1 MKRSKKFLALALALV
16 MCLSLI
22 PAAAFAETTPPP
34 FKIVSIGDSTS
45 NGYCLDDYGR
55 FSGATWFDNSNSSD
69 AYGFMDYASKKA
81 TGSLMAQYLSEAPL
95 NMDVELINLGIEG
108 MRTDELR
115 AILDPSYDG
124 DDWCDTHMG
133 WYNDDLFS
141 HYRPAHPEE
150 SSLTDLFIREIS
162 EADLIIMDCCTNN
175 FGTYIMKRISGS
187 SYDET
192 VLDVADGLAPGFKE
206 LAEKAIEKYFASLK
220 DVLPEGMAKELVET
234 VSYCLFD
241 MCANF
246 SVDVAKILA
255 LNPDVKLIAVGPFNI
270 MQGFT
275 AVLNGI
281 EIDFANIWGTLINLA
296 NTYITSFDP
305 NNGKFCFADVIS
317 GVDMLIQPIS
327 EGEFTSF
334 YLKDIIETFVADKTQ
349 KAQLIAANDFLANHK
364 QGDPGYDVYYDAV
377 YGGEFGA
384 VLNIVSKAAGMT
396 RLDLSDALSL
406 LSGSGGYSKLKNAA
420 TAAAKKGVVQGWDEL
435 EPSEQSL
442 MHLAIRFFINN
453 GSGTHPSENGYI
465 QKFEAVKAA
474 YNSNVHAS
482 GNAGKVAANTGLTAA
497 VGILNTIK
505 APIVNAISKLFSV
518 INIGDFLTRIFDS
531 VTNLLMNLIR

>member
-22 PAAAFAETTPPP
+22 PAAAFAKTTPP

-55 FSGATWFDNSNSSD
+55 FSDAEWYVTPNDRD
-69 AYGFMDYASKKA
+69 AYGFMDHASKKA
-81 TGSLMAQYLSEAPL
+81 TGSLMKQYLSGAPF

-124 DDWCDTHMG
+124 DKWCDTHMD
-133 WYNDDLFS
+133 WYNNKLFS
-141 HYRPAHPEE
+141 SYQSAYPEE

-175 FGTYIMKRISGS
+175 FGTYIMRRISGAG
-187 SYDET
+187 YDET
-192 VLDVADGLAPGFKE
+192 VLDVADSLAPGFKE
-206 LAEKAIEKYFASLK
+206 MAEKAIDKYFASLK
-220 DVLPEGMAKELVET
+220 GILPEGMAKELVET
-234 VSYCLFD
+234 VGYCLFD

-255 LNPDVKLIAVGPFNI
+255 LNPDAKLIAVGPFNI

-296 NTYITSFDP
+296 NTYITTFDP
-305 NNGKFCFADVIS
+305 NNDKFYFADVMG
-317 GVDMLIQPIS
+317 GVDMLIKPIS
-327 EGEFTSF
+327 EGKFTSF
-334 YLKDIIETFVADKTQ
+334 YLNDIIKTFVTDNTQ
-349 KAQLIAANDFLANHK
+349 KAQLIVANDFLAKHEP
-364 QGDPGYDVYYDAV
+364 GDPGYDAYYNAIYSGD
-377 YGGEFGA
+377 FGA
-384 VLNIVSKAAGMT
+384 VLSIVSKAAGMT
-396 RLDLSDALSL
+396 RLDLSDALGL
-406 LSGSGGYSKLKNAA
+406 LSRGTAELQNAA
-420 TAAAKKGVVQGWDEL
+420 TTAAKTGVAQGWDAL
-435 EPSEQSL
+435 TPSDQSL

-453 GSGTHPSENGYI
+453 GSGTHPSESGYE
-465 QKFEAVKAA
+465 QKFEAVKKAYDKKITAA
-474 YNSNVHAS
+474 SCA
-482 GNAGKVAANTGLTAA
+482 ADTAANTGIHAA
-497 VGILNTIK
+497 VGIINTLK
-505 APIVNAISKLFSV
+505 APIVNAINKLFSF
-518 INIGDFLTRIFDS
+518 IDLGHFFDMIFDG
-531 VTNLLMNLIR
+531 VTQFLLRFVR